1 MAFDVGARVEHLDIG
16 QIPNDP
22 AGVDEP
28 PAQLDFLVAV
38 EEVGEVSA
46 DLFVRTPP
54 NRTGAAE
61 KQRHVARPV
70 RVFAAEP
77 RDVSASGLAVLVHE
91 PQSDRAQ
98 VRIVLKG
105 ELDSLGIA
113 TQFGVVVE
121 EADDRRVTSTHTQVA
136 PARDPE
142 ILRKG
147 QQVDAVVDGQIGGAV
162 RHDEARSGGQ
172 RPCRL
177 GERSRSVTHRQNHP
191 SDGRVVLRRRLVHGS
206 NLLPGATR
214 RRGRASSGHLTLDT
228 LVAMSAPVVAR
239 EGAQLRDAHE
249 SAKLIPYLRELW
261 ERRSY
266 IRHVA
271 MNELR
276 HRQITN
282 VLGSFW
288 HLLNPALTIGVYYII
303 FGVVIKSD
311 RGVPNFLLFIT
322 IGLFVFQ
329 FGQKST
335 IDGSR
340 SIINNKGLI
349 KAVRFP
355 RALLPISAT
364 LTEALASIPTFV
376 VAYVVALA
384 SGTDITWRWLMLPPL
399 LILMTLFNIGTAMVA
414 ARLTTHFADT
424 TQILPFVFRLA
435 LYLSGVIFS
444 VDALVDNP
452 LANTLFTLNPY
463 YCFISLARWSIMA
476 GNLQSDLLFS
486 AFAWTAV
493 SLIGGFLWFRAAE
506 ERYAR
511 D

>member
-1 MAFDVGARVEHLDIG
+1 MMSTT
-16 QIPNDP
+16 
-22 AGVDEP
+22 
-28 PAQLDFLVAV
+28 VA
-38 EEVGEVSA
+38 
-46 DLFVRTPP
+46 
-54 NRTGAAE
+54 
-61 KQRHVARPV
+61 
-70 RVFAAEP
+70 
-77 RDVSASGLAVLVHE
+77 
-91 PQSDRAQ
+91 
-98 VRIVLKG
+98 
-105 ELDSLGIA
+105 
-113 TQFGVVVE
+113 
-121 EADDRRVTSTHTQVA
+121 A
-136 PARDPE
+136 PKAPE
-142 ILRKG
+142 
-147 QQVDAVVDGQIGGAV
+147 
-162 RHDEARSGGQ
+162 
-172 RPCRL
+172 
-177 GERSRSVTHRQNHP
+177 
-191 SDGRVVLRRRLVHGS
+191 
-206 NLLPGATR
+206 
-214 RRGRASSGHLTLDT
+214 
-228 LVAMSAPVVAR
+228 
-239 EGAQLRDAHE
+239 LRDAHE
-249 SAKLIPYLRELW
+249 SAKLIPYLGELW

-303 FGVVIKSD
+303 FGVIIKSD
-311 RGVPNFLLFIT
+311 RGVDNFLLFIT

-355 RALLPISAT
+355 RALLPISST
-364 LTEALASIPTFV
+364 VTETLASIPTFV
-376 VAYVVALA
+376 VAYAVALA
-384 SGTDITWRWLMLPPL
+384 TGTDITWRWLMLPPL
-399 LILMTLFNIGTAMVA
+399 MFLMMLFNLGTAMVA

-424 TQILPFVFRLA
+424 TQILPFVFRLT
-435 LYLSGVIFS
+435 LYMSGVIFS
-444 VDALVDNP
+444 VDAYVEDNP

-476 GNLQSDLLFS
+476 GNLQTDLLLS
-486 AFAWTAV
+486 ASVWTAV